1 MKIMAAK
8 LTKEHLEQIGE
19 YLVKKYPA
27 IRGGGKS
34 KSYTRDFEIEIRER
48 IVRVEEEL
56 KNQRELI
63 LQTLNFNGKQ
73 FELVDKRFE
82 QVDKRFEQIDRR
94 FEQVDKRFEQVDKR
108 FEQVDKRFEQMDK
121 RFEEIHKSVDKR
133 FTMMMW
139 FTGLGLTLVTAF
151 ITGVTV
157 LLK

>member
-1 MKIMAAK
+1 MTIMAAK

-19 YLVKKYPA
+19 YLVEKFPA

-34 KSYTRDFEIEIRER
+34 KSYSRDFEIEIRER

-56 KNQRELI
+56 KNQRDLI
-63 LQTLNFNGKQ
+63 LQTLNFNSKQ
-73 FELVDKRFE
+73 
-82 QVDKRFEQIDRR
+82 
-94 FEQVDKRFEQVDKR
+94 
-108 FEQVDKRFEQMDK
+108 FEQVDKRFEQMDR

>member
-1 MKIMAAK
+1 MTTMAAK

-19 YLVKKYPA
+19 YLVEKFPA
-27 IRGGGKS
+27 IRGGGRS
-34 KSYTRDFEIEIRER
+34 KSYSRDFEIEIRER

-56 KNQRELI
+56 KNQRDLI

-73 FELVDKRFE
+73 FELIDKRFE
-82 QVDKRFEQIDRR
+82 QVEKRFEQIDRR

-108 FEQVDKRFEQMDK
+108 FE
-121 RFEEIHKSVDKR
+121 EIQKSVDKR

>member
-19 YLVKKYPA
+19 YLLEKYPA

-34 KSYTRDFEIEIRER
+34 KSYSRDFEIEIRER

-73 FELVDKRFE
+73 FE
-82 QVDKRFEQIDRR
+82 Q
-94 FEQVDKRFEQVDKR
+94 
-108 FEQVDKRFEQMDK
+108 
-121 RFEEIHKSVDKR
+121 VDKR

-157 LLK
+157 LIK

>member
-1 MKIMAAK
+1 MITMAAK
-8 LTKEHLEQIGE
+8 LTKEHLEQIDE
-19 YLVKKYPA
+19 YLVKKFPA
-27 IRGGGKS
+27 IRGGGRS
-34 KSYTRDFEIEIRER
+34 KSYSRDFEIEIRER

-73 FELVDKRFE
+73 FEMIDK
-82 QVDKRFEQIDRR
+82 R

-108 FEQVDKRFEQMDK
+108 FEQVDKRFEELQ
-121 RFEEIHKSVDKR
+121 KSVDKR

>member
-1 MKIMAAK
+1 MRSMAAK

-19 YLVKKYPA
+19 YLVEKFPA
-27 IRGGGKS
+27 IRGGGRA
-34 KSYTRDFEIEIRER
+34 KSYSRDFEIEIRER

-73 FELVDKRFE
+73 FELIDKRFE
-82 QVDKRFEQIDRR
+82 QV
-94 FEQVDKRFEQVDKR
+94 
-108 FEQVDKRFEQMDK
+108 DK

-151 ITGVTV
+151 ISGVTV

>member
-1 MKIMAAK
+1 MTTMAAK

-19 YLVKKYPA
+19 YLVEKFPA
-27 IRGGGKS
+27 IRGGGRS
-34 KSYTRDFEIEIRER
+34 KSYSRDFEIEIRER

-56 KNQRELI
+56 KNQRDLI

-73 FELVDKRFE
+73 FELIDKRFE
-82 QVDKRFEQIDRR
+82 QVEKRFEQIDRR

-108 FEQVDKRFEQMDK
+108 FEEMQ
-121 RFEEIHKSVDKR
+121 KSVDKR

>member
-1 MKIMAAK
+1 MKTMAAK

-19 YLVKKYPA
+19 YLVEKFPA
-27 IRGGGKS
+27 IRGGGRS
-34 KSYTRDFEIEIRER
+34 KSYSRDFEIEIRER

-56 KNQRELI
+56 KNQRDLI

-73 FELVDKRFE
+73 FELIDKRFE
-82 QVDKRFEQIDRR
+82 QVEKRFEQIDRR

-108 FEQVDKRFEQMDK
+108 FEEMQ
-121 RFEEIHKSVDKR
+121 KSVDKR

>member
-1 MKIMAAK
+1 MTIMAAK

-19 YLVKKYPA
+19 YLVEKFPA

-34 KSYTRDFEIEIRER
+34 KSYSRDFEIEIRER

-56 KNQRELI
+56 KNQRDLI

-73 FELVDKRFE
+73 FE
-82 QVDKRFEQIDRR
+82 
-94 FEQVDKRFEQVDKR
+94 QVDKRFEQVDRR
-108 FEQVDKRFEQMDK
+108 FDQVDKRFEQMDR

>member
-1 MKIMAAK
+1 MTTMAAK

-19 YLVKKYPA
+19 YLVEKFPA
-27 IRGGGKS
+27 IRGGGRS
-34 KSYTRDFEIEIRER
+34 KSYSRDFEIEIRER

-56 KNQRELI
+56 KNQRDLI

-73 FELVDKRFE
+73 FELIDKRFE
-82 QVDKRFEQIDRR
+82 QVEKRFEQIDRR
-94 FEQVDKRFEQVDKR
+94 FEEMQ
-108 FEQVDKRFEQMDK
+108 
-121 RFEEIHKSVDKR
+121 KSVDKR

>member
-19 YLVKKYPA
+19 YLVEKYPA

-82 QVDKRFEQIDRR
+82 QVDKRFEQ
-94 FEQVDKRFEQVDKR
+94 
-108 FEQVDKRFEQMDK
+108 VDKRFEQMDK

>member
-1 MKIMAAK
+1 MSVK
-8 LTKEHLEQIGE
+8 LTKENLDQIVE
-19 YLVKKYPA
+19 YIAEKYPA
-27 IRGGGKS
+27 IRGGGKA
-34 KSYTRDFEIEIRER
+34 KSYSRDFEIEIRER

-63 LQTLNFNGKQ
+63 LQSLNFNGKQ
-73 FELVDKRFE
+73 FEQVDRRFE

-94 FEQVDKRFEQVDKR
+94 FEQVDKRFEQIDKR
-108 FEQVDKRFEQMDK
+108 FEQ
-121 RFEEIHKSVDKR
+121 VDKR

-151 ITGVTV
+151 ITGVSV